1 MANACTKGQ
10 VPKNVR
16 VVTSQQEEE
25 TDECLW
31 TRVLTM
37 TVTTENSQ
45 QNDLWIHAVTPM
57 TQSQPDAHL
66 ATRELTNNCRCYS

>member
-1 MANACTKGQ
+1 MANVCPKGQ
-10 VPKNVR
+10 TPKNIR
-16 VVTSQQEEE
+16 VVTSKQQKA

-57 TQSQPDAHL
+57 TQSQPDAYL
-66 ATRELTNNCRCYS
+66 ATTG

>member
-45 QNDLWIHAVTPM
+45 QNDLWIHPVTPM
-57 TQSQPDAHL
+57 TQGQPDARL
-66 ATRELTNNCRCYS
+66 ATRELTNNCRCCS